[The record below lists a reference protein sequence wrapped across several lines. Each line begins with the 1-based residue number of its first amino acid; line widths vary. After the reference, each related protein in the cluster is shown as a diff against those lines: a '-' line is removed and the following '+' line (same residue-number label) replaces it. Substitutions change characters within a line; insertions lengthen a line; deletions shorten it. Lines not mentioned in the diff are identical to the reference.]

1 MHATILALSIDDR
14 FAPRAARRTALQIF
28 KKFLGG
34 VALVAGLVVAGVV
47 GFQLLDSPFTTT
59 TKDHSPPPVLLE
71 LRDLADFHAAQ
82 AQFEVTLDLEKDV
95 KYVPAAIAGER
106 VQFLGIG
113 TVDAV
118 VDFNTIGAG
127 AVQISDDN
135 KSVIVTLPGAYAMEP
150 VLDHDQSHV
159 MNRDRGLLNRL
170 GGIFNDNPTSEA
182 GLYDAAMDKMADA
195 AGQTDLIAQAQEN
208 TTFVLTSMLK
218 SMGFENIDIV
228 FQVNSAAV

>member
-1 MHATILALSIDDR
+1 LE
-14 FAPRAARRTALQIF
+14 IF

-34 VALVAGLVVAGVV
+34 IALVTGLVIAGVV

-82 AQFEVTLDLEKDV
+82 AQFEVTVDLEKDV

-118 VDFNTIGAG
+118 VDFNSIGAG

-135 KSVIVTLPGAYAMEP
+135 KSVIVTLPGAYAMDP

-182 GLYDAAMDKMADA
+182 GPYDAAMAKMADA
-195 AGQTDLIAQAQEN
+195 AGQTDLIDRAQEH

-218 SMGFENIDIV
+218 SMGFEKIDIV

>member
-1 MHATILALSIDDR
+1 M
-14 FAPRAARRTALQIF
+14 F

-82 AQFEVTLDLEKDV
+82 AQFEVILDLEKDV

-106 VQFLGIG
+106 VQFVGIG

-118 VDFNTIGAG
+118 VDFNSIGAG
-127 AVQISDDN
+127 AIQISDDN
-135 KSVIVTLPGAYAMEP
+135 KSVIVTLPGAYAMDP

-182 GLYDAAMDKMADA
+182 GLYDAAMAKMADA
-195 AGQTDLIAQAQEN
+195 AGQTDLIAQAQEH

-218 SMGFENIDIV
+218 AMDFEQIDIV
-228 FQVNSAAV
+228 FQVNSAAA

>member
-1 MHATILALSIDDR
+1 M
-14 FAPRAARRTALQIF
+14 F

-34 VALVAGLVVAGVV
+34 VALVAGIAVAGVV

-71 LRDLADFHAAQ
+71 LRDLSDFHAAQ

-95 KYVPAAIAGER
+95 KYIPAAIAGER

-118 VDFNTIGAG
+118 VDFDALGSGAIK
-127 AVQISDDN
+127 VSDDA
-135 KSVIVTLPGAYAMEP
+135 KSVVVTLPSPYAMEP
-150 VLDHDQSHV
+150 VLDHNQSHV
-159 MNRDRGLLNRL
+159 MNRDRGLLNRI

-182 GLYDAAMDKMADA
+182 SLYDAAMAKMADSA
-195 AGQTDLIAQAQEN
+195 RQTDLIEQAEQH
-208 TTFVLTSMLK
+208 TTFVLTGMLK
-218 SMGFENIDIV
+218 SMGFEKIDIV
-228 FQVNSAAV
+228 FEQPAAAV

>member
-1 MHATILALSIDDR
+1 M
-14 FAPRAARRTALQIF
+14 F
-28 KKFLGG
+28 KKFVGAL
-34 VALVAGLVVAGVV
+34 ALVAALIVAGVV
-47 GFQLLDSPFTTT
+47 GFRLLDSPFTTV

-95 KYVPAAIAGER
+95 KYVPSAIAGER

-118 VDFNTIGAG
+118 VDFNSLGAG
-127 AVQISDDN
+127 AVKISDDA
-135 KSVIVTLPGAYAMEP
+135 KSVIITLPSAYAMEP
-150 VLDHDQSHV
+150 VLDHEQSHV

-182 GLYDAAMDKMADA
+182 SLYEAAMDKMADSA
-195 AGQTDLIAQAQEN
+195 RQTDLINRAHEH
-208 TTFVLTSMLK
+208 TTVVLTAMMK
-218 SMGFENIDIV
+218 SMGFEQIDIF
-228 FQVNSAAV
+228 FQQSTASV

>member
-1 MHATILALSIDDR
+1 M
-14 FAPRAARRTALQIF
+14 F

-82 AQFEVTLDLEKDV
+82 AQFEVILDLEKDV

-106 VQFLGIG
+106 VQFVGIG

-118 VDFNTIGAG
+118 VDFNSIGAG
-127 AVQISDDN
+127 AVQMSDDN
-135 KSVIVTLPGAYAMEP
+135 KTVVVTLPGAYAMDP

-182 GLYDAAMDKMADA
+182 GLYDAAMAKMADA
-195 AGQTDLIAQAQEN
+195 AGQTDLIAKAQEN

-218 SMGFENIDIV
+218 AMGFETVDIV

>member
-1 MHATILALSIDDR
+1 M
-14 FAPRAARRTALQIF
+14 F
-28 KKFLGG
+28 KKFVGAVVLV
-34 VALVAGLVVAGVV
+34 VALIVAGVV
-47 GFQLLDSPFTTT
+47 GFRLLDSPFTTV

-95 KYVPAAIAGER
+95 KYVPSALAGER

-118 VDFNTIGAG
+118 VDFNSIGSG
-127 AVQISDDN
+127 AVKISEDA
-135 KSVIVTLPGAYAMEP
+135 KSVIITLPSAYAMDP
-150 VLDHDQSHV
+150 VLDHEQSHV

-182 GLYDAAMDKMADA
+182 SLYQAAMDKMADSA
-195 AGQTDLIAQAQEN
+195 RQTDLIDRAHEH
-208 TTFVLTSMLK
+208 TTVVLTAMLK
-218 SMGFENIDIV
+218 SMGFEQIDIF
-228 FQVNSAAV
+228 FQQSTASV

>member
-1 MHATILALSIDDR
+1 M
-14 FAPRAARRTALQIF
+14 F

-34 VALVAGLVVAGVV
+34 VALVAGIAVAGVV
-47 GFQLLDSPFTTT
+47 GFQLLDSPFTTV

-71 LRDLADFHAAQ
+71 LRDLSDFHAAQ

-95 KYVPAAIAGER
+95 KYVPSALAGER

-118 VDFNTIGAG
+118 VDFKALGTG
-127 AVQISDDN
+127 AVQIGDDN
-135 KSVIVTLPGAYAMEP
+135 KSVRITLPSPYVMQP

-182 GLYDAAMDKMADA
+182 SLYNAAMSKMADSA
-195 AGQTDLIAQAQEN
+195 AQTDLIDRAEQQ
-208 TTFVLTSMLK
+208 TTFILTGMMK
-218 SMGFENIDIV
+218 SMGFEKIDIV
-228 FQVNSAAV
+228 FEASATAA